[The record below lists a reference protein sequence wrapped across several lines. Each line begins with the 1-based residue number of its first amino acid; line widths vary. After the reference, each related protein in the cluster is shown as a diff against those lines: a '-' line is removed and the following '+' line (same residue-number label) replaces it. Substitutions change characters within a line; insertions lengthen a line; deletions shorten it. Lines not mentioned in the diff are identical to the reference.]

1 MRLYIAEKPSLGRA
15 IAEVLPRP
23 HEKGEGFIRAGNG
36 DVVSWCIGH
45 LLEQAEPEQYDARF
59 KSWQWPTLPIIPEQ
73 WQLNPRAASRAQLSV
88 LKRWVSQA
96 DEIVHAGD
104 PDREGQLLVDE
115 VISYLKVAKPKRDS
129 MLRCLISD
137 LNPPAVRRALES
149 LRSNREFLP
158 LSTSALA
165 RSRADW
171 LYGINMTRAY
181 TLLARDS
188 GSQALLSVGRVQTPV
203 LGLVVRRDA
212 EIAAFVSKPFFEVKA
227 HLLTEAGAA
236 FTALWLPSEA
246 CQPWQDE
253 EGRVLSRPLAQK
265 VVDRISGQAGRVLG
279 CESKLNK
286 QAPPLPYN
294 LSALQIDAS
303 RQLSLTPQRVLDLC
317 QVLYERHKLI
327 TYPRSDSR
335 YLPTEHFGRAG
346 AVIQAIASVQPD
358 LAAAATGCDMSLR
371 SQAWN
376 DAKVTA
382 HHAIIP
388 TERQSKAE
396 SLSREEL
403 ALYALIA
410 RQYLMQFYPA
420 LQSRDTRAEIEIAGG
435 RFLAKGRQVLV
446 LGWRGLLPQRQ
457 PQEGDEEPS
466 AQLPSLEK
474 GQPLQCLR
482 GELVEKQTQPPKP
495 FTDATLLAA
504 MTGIARYVQDGEL
517 KRILRDTDGLGTEA
531 TRAGILELLFKRN
544 FLSRQGKSIRATI
557 TGQALIQALPMSASL
572 PDMTARWERA
582 LNSIE
587 QRELPYLGFMQPLQQ
602 ELDQLIG
609 EAKESHSRLS
619 SLLAALPAATVRSG
633 KGKMAR
639 GHKAAG
645 NKSAAGERRPSVR
658 SSRSARGTTGTAAP
672 SGRGRRKTQA
682 PQE

>member
-15 IAEVLPRP
+15 IAAALPHP
-23 HEKGEGFIRAGNG
+23 QEKGEGFIRVGNG

-45 LLEQAEPEQYDARF
+45 LLEQAEPEQYDSRF

-73 WQLNPRAASRAQLSV
+73 WQLNPRAASRAQLAV
-88 LKRWVSQA
+88 LKRWLGQA

-115 VISYLKVAKPKRDS
+115 VIAYLNVAKAKRDA
-129 MLRCLISD
+129 MQRCLISD
-137 LNPPAVRRALES
+137 LNPPAVRRALDA
-149 LRSNREFLP
+149 LRSNREFLS

-181 TLLARDS
+181 TLLARGS

-212 EIAAFVSKPFFEVKA
+212 EIANFVSKPFYEVRA
-227 HLLTEAGAA
+227 HLMTQDGCV
-236 FTALWLPSEA
+236 FTALWQPSEA

-253 EGRVLSRPLAQK
+253 EGRVLSRPLAQR
-265 VVDRISGQAGRVLG
+265 VVARITGQAAKVLG
-279 CESKLNK
+279 CESKLNR

-303 RQLSLTPQRVLDLC
+303 RQLNLTPQRVLELC
-317 QVLYERHKLI
+317 QSLYERHKLI

-335 YLPTEHFGRAG
+335 HLPLEHLGRAR
-346 AVIQAIASVQPD
+346 AVTQAIAKVQPA
-358 LAAAATGCDMSLR
+358 LAEAVAGGDMNLR

-403 ALYALIA
+403 ALYTLIA
-410 RQYLMQFYPA
+410 RQYLMQFYPP

-435 RFLAKGRQVLV
+435 RFLAKGREVLEP
-446 LGWRGLLPQRQ
+446 GWRGLLPSRQ
-457 PQEGDEEPS
+457 AQEGEDDPGG
-466 AQLPSLEK
+466 QLPPLVK
-474 GQPLQCLR
+474 GQALQCSR
-482 GELVEKQTQPPKP
+482 GELLEKQTQPPKP

-504 MTGIARYVQDGEL
+504 MTGIARYVEDGEL
-517 KRILRDTDGLGTEA
+517 RRILRDTDGLGTEA
-531 TRAGILELLFKRN
+531 TRAGIIELLFKRN
-544 FLSRQGKSIRATI
+544 FLSRQGKSIRATT
-557 TGQALIQALPMSASL
+557 TGEALIQALPMRASL
-572 PDMTARWERA
+572 PDMTARWELA
-582 LNSIE
+582 LNRIE
-587 QRELPYLGFMQPLQQ
+587 QRELPYQGFMQPLQQ
-602 ELDQLIG
+602 ELEQLIV
-609 EAKESHSRLS
+609 EAKESQSRLGG
-619 SLLAALPAATVRSG
+619 LLSALPATSPKRVSGRHPKAKAARRGGQGERPATEAGKRG
-633 KGKMAR
+633 KGRMVK
-639 GHKAAG
+639 
-645 NKSAAGERRPSVR
+645 
-658 SSRSARGTTGTAAP
+658 
-672 SGRGRRKTQA
+672 GRVAKGRT
-682 PQE
+682 P

>member
-15 IAEVLPRP
+15 IAQVLPGP
-23 HEKGEGFIRAGNG
+23 HEKGEGFIRVGNG
-36 DVVSWCIGH
+36 DVVTWCIGH

-59 KSWQWPTLPIIPEQ
+59 KSWQWLTLPIMPEQ
-73 WQLNPRAASRAQLSV
+73 WRLNPRATSRAQLAV
-88 LKRWVSQA
+88 LKRWVAQA

-115 VISYLKVAKPKRDS
+115 AVSYLNVAKSKRDA

-137 LNPPAVRRALES
+137 LNPPAVRRALDT
-149 LRSNREFLP
+149 LRSNREYHS

-212 EIAAFVSKPFFEVKA
+212 EIAAFVTKPFYEVLA
-227 HLLTEAGAA
+227 HLLTQDGSA
-236 FTALWLPSEA
+236 FTALWQPSEA

-265 VVDRISGQAGRVLG
+265 VVERITGQAAVVLG
-279 CESKLNK
+279 CESKVNR
-286 QAPPLPYN
+286 QSPPLPYN

-303 RQLSLTPQRVLDLC
+303 RQLNMTPQRVLDLC
-317 QVLYERHKLI
+317 QSLYERHKLI
-327 TYPRSDSR
+327 TYPRSDCR
-335 YLPTEHFGRAG
+335 HLPLEHLGRAG
-346 AVIQAIASVQPD
+346 AVTQAIVRVQPE
-358 LAAAATGCDMSLR
+358 LAETTANCDMSLR

-376 DAKVTA
+376 DGKVTA

-403 ALYALIA
+403 ALYSLIA
-410 RQYLMQFYPA
+410 RQYLMQFYPP

-435 RFLAKGRQVLV
+435 RFQAKGREVLDP
-446 LGWRGLLPQRQ
+446 GWRVVLPQRQ
-457 PQEGDEEPS
+457 AQEGDEEPS
-466 AQLPSLEK
+466 AKLPPVAK
-474 GQPLQCLR
+474 GQSLQCLR
-482 GELVEKQTQPPKP
+482 GELLEKQTQPPKP

-544 FLSRQGKSIRATI
+544 YLSRQGKSIRATA
-557 TGQALIQALPMSASL
+557 TGQALIHALPMSATL

-587 QRELPYLGFMQPLQQ
+587 QRELPYQGFMQPLQQ
-602 ELDQLIG
+602 ELSLLIS
-609 EAKESHSRLS
+609 EAKESKSRLGG
-619 SLLAALPAATVRSG
+619 LLSALPATSPRRATGRSQ
-633 KGKMAR
+633 KGNSAR
-639 GHKAAG
+639 QATKG
-645 NKSAAGERRPSVR
+645 RR
-658 SSRSARGTTGTAAP
+658 SSGVTGKRGAGRAAKV
-672 SGRGRRKTQA
+672 S
-682 PQE
+682 EL